1 MCGKTVYVIHFSVFI
16 LDDDNRIVLQ
26 PIDGHPDCQ
35 HEYINASYID
45 VREFCSCT
53 CHMCVI

>member
-1 MCGKTVYVIHFSVFI
+1 MYMYCNVLHFIFFI

-35 HEYINASYID
+35 HEYINASFID
-45 VREFCSCT
+45 VRNVHLCT
-53 CHMCVI
+53 VT